1 MILGFAAYY
10 GCMKWNLAKHGAEL
24 SDYQGINNM
33 GNISLRSLPG
43 LLKRA
48 VGDIV
53 KMPFIDYYG
62 ISSTV
67 VVRIAIVILAIISFV
82 GIVYLLWAKKARVSL
97 ILECILLCMI
107 FPLAVNGITIMCSES
122 EIYTMMVYGS
132 VFIFLVPVMVMDLIV
147 QNADVKINKLSRRKL
162 YLYGR
167 NSVAALLILVTVQY
181 VWLSNGN
188 YMAMYYNTEQTKSIF
203 KLHADTGTND
213 GRL

>member
-1 MILGFAAYY
+1 
-10 GCMKWNLAKHGAEL
+10 MKWNLAKHGAEL

-82 GIVYLLWAKKARVSL
+82 GYCLICFGQRKPDVSL
-97 ILECILLCMI
+97 ILE
-107 FPLAVNGITIMCSES
+107 
-122 EIYTMMVYGS
+122 
-132 VFIFLVPVMVMDLIV
+132 
-147 QNADVKINKLSRRKL
+147 
-162 YLYGR
+162 
-167 NSVAALLILVTVQY
+167 
-181 VWLSNGN
+181 
-188 YMAMYYNTEQTKSIF
+188 
-203 KLHADTGTND
+203 
-213 GRL
+213 